1 MSQAKVDRYKQE
13 KANRKKIMAKQKRQN
28 FFSKLIFLLILA
40 AIVVWAAFSIK
51 NYIENN
57 TEVTKT
63 YVNLDALTD
72 YLADANTAE

>member
-13 KANRKKIMAKQKRQN
+13 KANRKQIMAKQKRQS
-28 FFSKLIFLLILA
+28 FFGKLIFLLILA
-40 AIVVWAAFSIK
+40 AIVVWAVFSIK
-51 NYIENN
+51 SYIESN

-72 YLADANTAE
+72 YLYGTDTEE